1 MFRLSPRQTLFRS
14 RYERF
19 RWKFSNF
26 AAKQTLTMEQKFGKN
41 SIDIKVLREFCERE
55 GKMVEY
61 RKGEQLEREGDPAR
75 WFGFVTEG
83 CFKYVTYGISD
94 DKEHI
99 TWFSFEGEFAGDYP
113 ACLDGGP
120 ALTTIEAMVPTR
132 IIRVSGEQLERE
144 GDPAR
149 WFGFVTEG
157 CFKYVTHG
165 ISDDKEHITWFSF
178 EGEFAGDYPACL
190 DGRPSQTTIKAM
202 MPSRMLRVSGE
213 QLVDFFRQDAEKM
226 ELRSVIAEHL
236 LSQARACYLD
246 LHRATARER
255 YELLLQRCPGIVE
268 YLDLQDIA
276 SFLNVTPK
284 TISMIRKDITFG
296 KD

>member
-1 MFRLSPRQTLFRS
+1 MS

-19 RWKFSNF
+19 CGKFSNF

-83 CFKYVTYGISD
+83 CFKYVTHGISD

-132 IIRVSGEQLERE
+132 IIRVSGEQLVKR
-144 GDPAR
+144 
-149 WFGFVTEG
+149 F
-157 CFKYVTHG
+157 
-165 ISDDKEHITWFSF
+165 SQDKKSM
-178 EGEFAGDYPACL
+178 DLRCL
-190 DGRPSQTTIKAM
+190 
-202 MPSRMLRVSGE
+202 V
-213 QLVDFFRQDAEKM
+213 
-226 ELRSVIAEHL
+226 AEHL
-236 LSQARACYLD
+236 LSQARARYTD

-268 YLDLQDIA
+268 HLALQDIA
-276 SFLNVTPK
+276 SFLRPVGSKRQSRAPERHSQDHQHDPK
-284 TISMIRKDITFG
+284 GYHFRQGLATDFTKQQ
-296 KD
+296 